1 VVKKIEDMPLDTLYT
16 KKRKTSV
23 DSHYYDYI
31 VEGMAQ
37 AVAGGTCRGTYLP
50 DIEVCGKTGTAE
62 NPHGKDHSIFMG
74 FAPKDNPRIAV
85 AVFIENAGFGAT
97 YAVPIAKL
105 MFEKY
110 LRGEI
115 PEASK
120 VTEEFIVNSV
130 IMPGNAL

>member
-1 VVKKIEDMPLDTLYT
+1 
-16 KKRKTSV
+16 
-23 DSHYYDYI
+23 
-31 VEGMAQ
+31 
-37 AVAGGTCRGTYLP
+37 
-50 DIEVCGKTGTAE
+50 
-62 NPHGKDHSIFMG
+62 
-74 FAPKDNPRIAV
+74 V

>member
-1 VVKKIEDMPLDTLYT
+1 
-16 KKRKTSV
+16 
-23 DSHYYDYI
+23 
-31 VEGMAQ
+31 
-37 AVAGGTCRGTYLP
+37 
-50 DIEVCGKTGTAE
+50 
-62 NPHGKDHSIFMG
+62 MG

-120 VTEEFIVNSV
+120 ATEEFIVNSV

>member
-37 AVAGGTCRGTYLP
+37 AVAGGTCRGTYMP

-74 FAPKDNPRIAV
+74 FAPKDNPKIAI
-85 AVFIENAGFGAT
+85 AVFIENAGFGANMRC
-97 YAVPIAKL
+97 L
-105 MFEKY
+105 S
-110 LRGEI
+110 R
-115 PEASK
+115 S
-120 VTEEFIVNSV
+120 
-130 IMPGNAL
+130 